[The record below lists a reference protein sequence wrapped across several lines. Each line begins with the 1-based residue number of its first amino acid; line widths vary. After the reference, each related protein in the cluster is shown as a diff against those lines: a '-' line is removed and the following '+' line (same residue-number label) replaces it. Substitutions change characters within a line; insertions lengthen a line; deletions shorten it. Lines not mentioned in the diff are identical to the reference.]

1 MSKPVPPE
9 QTHRRAI
16 FDPDEGQGAVSHP
29 WWRHHVRVLYL
40 EDEDLPA
47 EVVLYIL
54 QREEPQA
61 FQIQRTTSLAATVA
75 ALNQNA
81 YDVVL
86 IDLNLPDSEG
96 WETFAAVHR
105 AAPETAVVILTGDPD
120 TEIAVRAVGEGAQD
134 YLYKHELN
142 VPGLLTRVLHYAVTR
157 HHIDQALRAAN
168 RSLEQRNQELQRTM
182 ASLEQTR
189 LALVESEKIK
199 SMGQMAAGI
208 AHEIKNPLAIIRMGL
223 DYLSG
228 AQPEKAPQAI
238 ARTLPEMV
246 SALDRANTILSEM
259 LDYAA
264 PRALQVEAFPL
275 NEVVREALV
284 IMGTSLC
291 TSGIE
296 VLADLDEELPEI
308 ELDRQ
313 KMIQVM
319 INLIGNASQAMP
331 NGGLLRIRTR
341 RTQFP
346 VDSSDATSEGMPEIA
361 LLEVQDSGTG
371 IREEDLEHVFD
382 PFFTTRAGSGGTGL
396 GLSVCKMILDLHG
409 GRLTLQNH
417 PDGGSVATIQ
427 FIL

>member
-1 MSKPVPPE
+1 MSEPVPPE
-9 QTHRRAI
+9 QAHRRAI

-346 VDSSDATSEGMPEIA
+346 VDSSDAASEGMPEIA

>member
-1 MSKPVPPE
+1 MSEPVPPE
-9 QTHRRAI
+9 QAHRRAI